1 VIDVGSIDWEKM
13 NGLIP
18 AVVQDAGTGRLLMLA
33 FMNREALDR
42 TIQTG
47 KATFWSRTR
56 NMIWC
61 KGETSGNFLA
71 VRSLHLDCDKD
82 SVLVVAAPAGP
93 TCHTGRKSC
102 FLEDGELVGPEF
114 LGHLERLIARRRE
127 DAPEG
132 SYTARLFREG
142 MAKIAKKVG
151 EEAVEVVVSAG
162 QERRNSVEETADL
175 LYHLLVFLNQ
185 RDIRLDEV
193 MGELQR
199 RHLNR

>member
-56 NMIWC
+56 NTIWC

-102 FLEDGELVGPEF
+102 FLEDREFVGPEF
-114 LGHLERLIARRRE
+114 FGHLERLIARRRE